1 MAKTQRINDFTIN
14 LGRSSRRNVHTE
26 MLESAQKLVD
36 QADISNLSLQFERGG
51 APLGNPVLGKMVG
64 KRTAISIVA
73 DKKLKKYGL
82 KELADSAR
90 RIPNRTFWCKKRKC
104 IKALKKTRYQT
115 TRSTGY

>member
-14 LGRSSRRNVHTE
+14 LGRSSRYNVHAE

-51 APLGNPVLGKMVG
+51 APLGNPVMGKMVG
-64 KRTAISIVA
+64 KRTAISVIA

-82 KELADSAR
+82 DELGDSTR
-90 RIPNRTFWCKKRKC
+90 RIPSRTFWPKKTKC
-104 IKALKKTRYQT
+104 IKALKKTRY
-115 TRSTGY
+115 